1 MRRLATIFAKN
12 TLSVLLVF
20 IITSCSS
27 DGVAMGNI
35 TIAEDELYKTIGWN
49 DVEGNITFTANDPWT
64 ATVSDVTTRAANT
77 KLDWL
82 TLMVSSGR
90 SGEVKMPFVVTKNN
104 NESYREAQITINCGG
119 KSTVITIHQNADS
132 DAVKIMDPSQIKDYD
147 KYYLP
152 AASDEGFENGA
163 KGMLRSDNRW
173 SWWRMKQSDHFFV
186 FWEPGFGEN
195 PDSDSVPKAL
205 RVDVN
210 DLLAKAEQFYK
221 TNITK
226 LGMAT
231 IGKGKSQLDRYKMEI
246 YLFYQSDWLAVGS
259 GYDNVIGALW
269 VNPSTCQPVGPVIAH
284 EIGHSFQY
292 QVSAD
297 ELYAGEVTIGSN
309 GMIPVGF
316 RYGFGKNGSGGCA
329 FWEQCAQWQ
338 SFQDYPQE
346 AFTQDDNIKVWL
358 KNHHRHF
365 NHEWQRY
372 ASYWFP
378 YYYTQKQ
385 GIEAYAR
392 IWKESKYPE
401 DPVQT
406 YMRLY
411 CNNDLNILY
420 KDMYDYSAHCADY
433 DFTAI
438 HQYVTDEALNYSTK
452 LYKDNGWY
460 QIAYSDCPG
469 TTGFNLIPLNVPD
482 AGTKVCAAIEGI
494 APGSSLA
501 SGDPGTVID
510 GDDKVKGSVIHYNNQ
525 NNKNEN
531 FRYVFVAL
539 AGDKCYYSSMCSGK
553 SGASVSVVPSG
564 TTRLYFCI
572 MGAPDTYNRH
582 PWDDDETNDEQWP
595 YRVKFSN
602 TDLLGNVDIPAGN
615 PENILLNHS
624 VTCDASS
631 TNYIQGTLNL
641 LSNGDMTKIAQAF
654 KIQPSVIAA
663 ATLSS
668 GSVPSNGPGNG
679 KIAIALTNPD
689 GALSYAYSA
698 NGTGFWMTSDGSAST
713 WGSSPVYFEYNSET
727 FSLVYGHNPGKT
739 IKGTT
744 YTIRPTI
751 VYNQGGKLYKAEI
764 ILKMKF

>member
-346 AFTQDDNIKVWL
+346 AFTQDDNIKV
-358 KNHHRHF
+358 
-365 NHEWQRY
+365 
-372 ASYWFP
+372 
-378 YYYTQKQ
+378 
-385 GIEAYAR
+385 
-392 IWKESKYPE
+392 
-401 DPVQT
+401 
-406 YMRLY
+406 
-411 CNNDLNILY
+411 
-420 KDMYDYSAHCADY
+420 
-433 DFTAI
+433 
-438 HQYVTDEALNYSTK
+438 
-452 LYKDNGWY
+452 
-460 QIAYSDCPG
+460 
-469 TTGFNLIPLNVPD
+469 
-482 AGTKVCAAIEGI
+482 
-494 APGSSLA
+494 
-501 SGDPGTVID
+501 
-510 GDDKVKGSVIHYNNQ
+510 
-525 NNKNEN
+525 
-531 FRYVFVAL
+531 
-539 AGDKCYYSSMCSGK
+539 
-553 SGASVSVVPSG
+553 
-564 TTRLYFCI
+564 
-572 MGAPDTYNRH
+572 
-582 PWDDDETNDEQWP
+582 
-595 YRVKFSN
+595 
-602 TDLLGNVDIPAGN
+602 
-615 PENILLNHS
+615 
-624 VTCDASS
+624 
-631 TNYIQGTLNL
+631 
-641 LSNGDMTKIAQAF
+641 
-654 KIQPSVIAA
+654 
-663 ATLSS
+663 
-668 GSVPSNGPGNG
+668 
-679 KIAIALTNPD
+679 
-689 GALSYAYSA
+689 
-698 NGTGFWMTSDGSAST
+698 
-713 WGSSPVYFEYNSET
+713 
-727 FSLVYGHNPGKT
+727 
-739 IKGTT
+739 
-744 YTIRPTI
+744 
-751 VYNQGGKLYKAEI
+751 
-764 ILKMKF
+764 